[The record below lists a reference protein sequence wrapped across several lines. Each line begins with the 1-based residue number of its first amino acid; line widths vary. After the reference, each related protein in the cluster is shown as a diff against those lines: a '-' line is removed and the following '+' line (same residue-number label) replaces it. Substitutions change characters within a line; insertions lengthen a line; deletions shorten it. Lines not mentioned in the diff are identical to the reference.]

1 MFTGRNSNKKSEAIG
16 LPKDYQPVNVRYA
29 QIRELLPYELLLTQ
43 DNGDGSFVYVS
54 DVSLLFNQ
62 QRLDRMSLQALQ
74 AKFDE
79 QVNAGNIGL
88 SELRKHISDAD
99 LQKFIK
105 SRYIQSLSELQQ
117 WTNYLA
123 RTESNLVESI
133 KLEVGN
139 QASQVVNPV
148 APTGSSPAAVSE

>member
-1 MFTGRNSNKKSEAIG
+1 MFTGRIPNKKSEVIG
-16 LPKDYQPVNVRYA
+16 LPKEYQPVNIRFA
-29 QIRELLPYELLLTQ
+29 QLRELLPYESLLIQ
-43 DNGDGSFVYVS
+43 DNGDGSFDYVS

-79 QVNAGNIGL
+79 QVNAGNAGL
-88 SELRKHISDAD
+88 SELRKHLSDAD

-123 RTESNLVESI
+123 RTESNLVEAI
-133 KLEVGN
+133 KSEVGK
-139 QASQVVNPV
+139 QASQVVNST